1 MSKLSKSLPS
11 TSMVYKCSPTKL
23 GQYSSGL
30 ALLTLVSMTA
40 CPPSLGQISAP
51 TSAASPTPANPEVQQ
66 FNQESYILGPGDS
79 IFVEVFNQPDISK
92 AYLVLIDGT
101 VSMPL
106 VGNVPVRGLTLKEA
120 SNAISTQYAQFLKRP
135 VVTAR
140 LEANRSVTVG
150 ISGQVNR
157 PGTYVVGQ
165 TATSQAATGLGQT
178 TPGTVTGS
186 GISTPGSAPKLSL
199 VLQSAGGITSTADIR
214 NIKIRRPQASG
225 NPDTIITVNLWRL
238 LKEGDLS
245 QDVVLRDGDSI
256 VVPTATALTPAE
268 VTELSSAT
276 FSPSTINVNVVGEVK
291 VAGVKQLRP
300 NTPLNSAIMAS
311 GGFIP
316 TRAKTSSLTLIRLN
330 PDGTVN
336 KRDIKINL
344 AENLNP
350 DTNPALQNGDT
361 VIVGR
366 SGLASFSDTLGT
378 VLSPFNAI
386 TGIFSGGL
394 TNLITR

>member
-1 MSKLSKSLPS
+1 
-11 TSMVYKCSPTKL
+11 MVYKGSQLKL
-23 GQYSSGL
+23 GQYTSGL

-40 CPPSLGQISAP
+40 CPPSLGQTAP
-51 TSAASPTPANPEVQQ
+51 DVPAASPSARSPEIQQ
-66 FNQESYILGPGDS
+66 FDQESYILGPGDS
-79 IFVEVFNQPDISK
+79 IFVEVFNQPDMSK

-106 VGNVPVRGLTLKEA
+106 VGNVPVRGLTLKQA
-120 SNAISTQYAQFLKRP
+120 ANAISTEYAAYLKRP

-140 LEANRSVTVG
+140 LEANRPVTVG

-165 TATSQAATGLGQT
+165 TATAEAATGLGQT
-178 TPGTVTGS
+178 APGTVAGS
-186 GISTPGSAPKLSL
+186 GIGTPGSAPKLSL
-199 VLQSAGGITSTADIR
+199 VLQSAGGITSMADIR
-214 NIKIRRPQASG
+214 NIKIRRPQAGG
-225 NPDTIITVNLWRL
+225 NPDTVITVNLWRL

-256 VVPTATALTPAE
+256 LVPTATALTPAE
-268 VTELSSAT
+268 ATELASAT

-300 NTPLNSAIMAS
+300 NTPLNSAIMAA

-316 TRAKTSSLTLIRLN
+316 TRSNTTKLVLIRLN
-330 PDGTVN
+330 PDGTVA

-344 AENLNP
+344 AENLNS
-350 DTNPALQNGDT
+350 DNNPPLQNGDT

-386 TGIFSGGL
+386 TGVFSGGL
-394 TNLITR
+394 TNLFLR

>member
-1 MSKLSKSLPS
+1 
-11 TSMVYKCSPTKL
+11 MVYRSSQLKL
-23 GQYSSGL
+23 GQYTSGL
-30 ALLTLVSMTA
+30 ALLTLVSISA
-40 CPPSLGQISAP
+40 CPPSLGQMAP
-51 TSAASPTPANPEVQQ
+51 QQMAPESPTASPSARSPEIQQ
-66 FNQESYILGPGDS
+66 FDQESYILGPGDS

-120 SNAISTQYAQFLKRP
+120 ANAISTQYAAYLKRP

-140 LEANRSVTVG
+140 LEANRPVTVG

-165 TATSQAATGLGQT
+165 TATAQAATGLGQT
-178 TPGTVTGS
+178 APGTVAGE
-186 GISTPGSAPKLSL
+186 GVGAPGSAPKLSL
-199 VLQSAGGITSTADIR
+199 VLQSAGGITSMADIR
-214 NIKIRRPQASG
+214 NIQIRRPQAGG
-225 NPDTIITVNLWRL
+225 NPDTMISVNLWRL

-256 VVPTATALTPAE
+256 LVPTATALSPAE
-268 VTELSSAT
+268 ATELASAT

-300 NTPLNSAIMAS
+300 NTPLNSAIMAA

-316 TRAKTSSLTLIRLN
+316 TRSNTTKLVLIRLN
-330 PDGTVN
+330 PDGTVA

-344 AENLNP
+344 AENLNSSN
-350 DTNPALQNGDT
+350 NPPLQNGDT
-361 VIVGR
+361 LIVGR

-386 TGIFSGGL
+386 TGVFSGGL
-394 TNLITR
+394 TNLFLR